1 MTQLRSLTDWEN
13 GQTPEKTGKSSEL
26 REKHLQNTI
35 LATWSVKQVD
45 QELIWEFGWIRWMG
59 DRIMEGGGAH
69 WGPM

>member
-45 QELIWEFGWIRWMG
+45 QELREFGWMR
-59 DRIMEGGGAH
+59 DRIRGGGGAPGAH
-69 WGPM
+69 VGG